1 MPFRRLARTRLLA
14 SLLPLACASMASA
27 APFETTYTG
36 VISASTFP
44 EIRNL
49 ERFTLTLV
57 VDNGG
62 TSATNQTWLGSD
74 IRCGYWRMNNA
85 GNVRM
90 AHDTSPWGIN
100 GSLGQIETGPSGAL
114 VQMFS
119 QLYVFPAVNVTTA
132 GFTTVPISNVRWR
145 ADGFNTVFMLGPRMF
160 SDASGGVQMAPA
172 QWSAPVPS
180 TLACDA
186 ALPAP
191 AAGAAV
197 AVPTLS
203 GAGTALLTS
212 LLGFWGFF
220 AAGRRLKSPRR

>member
-1 MPFRRLARTRLLA
+1 MPFHRLACTRLFA
-14 SLLPLACASMASA
+14 ALLPLACTTTASA

-36 VISASTFP
+36 IISSSTFP

-62 TSATNQTWLGSD
+62 ASAANQTWLGSD

-100 GSLGQIETGPSGAL
+100 GSIGQIDTDGSGAP
-114 VQMFS
+114 VQIFS
-119 QLYVFPAVNVTTA
+119 QLFVFPAVNITTA
-132 GFTTVPISNVRWR
+132 GFTTAPISNVRWR
-145 ADGFNTVFMLGPRMF
+145 ADGFNAVFLLGPRMF
-160 SDASGGVQMAPA
+160 SDASGGIQMAPA
-172 QWSAPVPS
+172 QWSTLAPS

-191 AAGAAV
+191 AGGAA
-197 AVPTLS
+197 AAIPTLS
-203 GAGTALLTS
+203 TTGTAILAS
-212 LLGFWGFF
+212 LLGLLGFF
-220 AAGRRLKSPRR
+220 AAGRSPKSARR